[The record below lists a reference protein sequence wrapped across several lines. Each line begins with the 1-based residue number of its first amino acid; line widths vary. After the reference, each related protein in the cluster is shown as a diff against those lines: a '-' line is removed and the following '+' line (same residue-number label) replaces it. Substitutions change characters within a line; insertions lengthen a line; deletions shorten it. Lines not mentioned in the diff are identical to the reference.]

1 MLVNGCSAFMYKD
14 LFLIEELIYMN
25 FSFAA

>member
-1 MLVNGCSAFMYKD
+1 MLVNGCSAFMYND
-14 LFLIEELIYMN
+14 LFLIEELISIN